1 MSSLVPYL
9 PHLLMAWGAYFMA
22 VVSPGP
28 AVLAIIGTSV
38 SRGRSAGM
46 ALALG
51 VLTGSYVW
59 ALLAAAGLSAL
70 IRSYGQALII
80 LKIAGGLYL
89 LWLAFNALKAA
100 WRKEPLQG
108 AALDAAAPSLK
119 RLYFKGLGIHI
130 TNPKA
135 IFSWL
140 MLVSLGM
147 PEGAP
152 MSIMVLLISV
162 CMLLGLA
169 VFTGF
174 AVIFSMAPVERVY
187 RRSRR
192 IIETGMAGFFAF
204 AGVKLLTARL

>member
-1 MSSLVPYL
+1 MSVLFPYL
-9 PHLLMAWGAYFMA
+9 PHLLFAWGAYLVA

-38 SRGRSAGM
+38 SRGRRAGM
-46 ALALG
+46 VLSLG

-59 ALLAAAGLSAL
+59 ALLASAGLAAL
-70 IRSYGQALII
+70 IRTYAQALVI

-89 LWLAFNALKAA
+89 LWLAFSALKAA
-100 WRKEPLQG
+100 LRKEPLRE
-108 AALDAAAPSLK
+108 AALSGVSPSLK
-119 RLYFKGLGIHI
+119 RLYLKGLGIHI

-147 PEGAP
+147 PQDAP
-152 MSIMVLLISV
+152 TGILVLLIGV
-162 CMLLGLA
+162 CMLLGLV

-174 AVIFSMAPVERVY
+174 ALVFSMAPVERAY

-192 IIETGMAGFFAF
+192 LIEAGMAGFFAF
-204 AGVKLLTARL
+204 AGLRLLTARL